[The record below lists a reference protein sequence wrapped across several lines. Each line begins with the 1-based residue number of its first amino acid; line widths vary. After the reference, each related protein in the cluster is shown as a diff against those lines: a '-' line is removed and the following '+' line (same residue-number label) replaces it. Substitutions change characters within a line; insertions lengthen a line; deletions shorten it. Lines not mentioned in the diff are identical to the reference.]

1 MVVRVGGWRG
11 RVGGGGGWT
20 WTRGAGNR
28 SVYSCCVSSFFF
40 FFSFSKNVTIKIPK
54 IKSLP
59 GPQPLVPQP
68 PPPKKRPLG
77 GGGGKEEKKK
87 REKKP
92 TFLFSFFSGG
102 PRVFEAVEEVRG

>member
-11 RVGGGGGWT
+11 RVGGGSGWT

-40 FFSFSKNVTIKIPK
+40 FFFFSFYKNVTNKIPK

-77 GGGGKEEKKK
+77 GGGGERGKKEKRKK
-87 REKKP
+87 
-92 TFLFSFFSGG
+92 THFSVFFFLRRPKSL
-102 PRVFEAVEEVRG
+102 